1 MPASVAAAGDYG
13 SRNIILQTGLCS
25 GREVHRKRRPEQH
38 TVTSH
43 LDVKHFLGNLACEEG
58 NL

>member
-25 GREVHRKRRPEQH
+25 GREVYSVDQSTHCLQPLGFQTLVRK
-38 TVTSH
+38 SC
-43 LDVKHFLGNLACEEG
+43 L
-58 NL
+58 